1 MSTWKYKPEFI
12 ISPVDSNYICNKRS
26 KKSHTP
32 CACAELDFGRRGF
45 ILLAAPDRD
54 SPEKGL
60 SAYIVGIIS

>member
-1 MSTWKYKPEFI
+1 MSTPEF

-26 KKSHTP
+26 KNLHTL

-60 SAYIVGIIS
+60 SAQETKRFL